1 MKKKTLYILITVL
14 IISQLISII
23 RINSLQRQVENTYLE
38 MNNLS
43 HNIRTEMN
51 GIYNNVDVMLNQQA
65 SLIESGATEIGAPN
79 IDQLTVPIIFTL
91 IPKEVREHT
100 AVSLDFNG
108 ELFPMEKDGTTFSAT
123 ISRDIFS
130 EAMPKIIIDEN
141 GIRKTTEDERVG
153 IWDIKEEI
161 FPTMYPRLMGDAS
174 YNGETYSRRGELSGE
189 IKGPPSEIE
198 YKEIRFV
205 IKVDDQLISDEII
218 PKETFYSGYEVDEK
232 ISLSSGQVCT
242 MTVIAIDSIG
252 LEHHYLVD
260 HWDVDSGSQRELWFN
275 GDAQIYSSDG
285 KLLWKPEYIRID

>member
-1 MKKKTLYILITVL
+1 MKKKTLYILISVL
-14 IISQLISII
+14 IISQLVSII
-23 RINSLQRQVENTYLE
+23 RINSLQRQVENTYRE

-43 HNIRTEMN
+43 HSIRTEMN
-51 GIYNNVDVMLNQQA
+51 GIYNNVDAMLNQQA
-65 SLIESGATEIGAPN
+65 SLIESGAAKMGAPD
-79 IDQLTVPIIFTL
+79 IEQLTVPITFTL
-91 IPKEVREHT
+91 IPKEVSEHT

-108 ELFPMEKDGTTFSAT
+108 ELFPMEKNGTTFSTT

-130 EAMPKIIIDEN
+130 ISFPKIIIDEN

-174 YNGETYSRRGELSGE
+174 YNGETYSRRGELSVE
-189 IKGPPSEIE
+189 IKEASEIE

-218 PKETFYSGYEVDEK
+218 PKESFYSGYEVDEK
-232 ISLSSGQVCT
+232 ISLSSGQICT
-242 MTVIAIDSIG
+242 MTVIATDSIG

-260 HWDVDSGSQRELWFN
+260 HWDADSGSQREQLFDN
-275 GDAQIYSSDG
+275 EQIYSSDG
-285 KLLWKPEYIRID
+285 KLLWQPEYMR